1 MCALLEHHL
10 LHLGLLL
17 RVHLGVLRLLHLLHL
32 CIAHHLLLRIHLHA
46 WLSHLRVHLAG
57 LGGGLLLALELGHLL
72 LRCWLA
78 LGRGRRAVIGN
89 LLHLVLQLIAE
100 VLGVLILRMLGRV
113 GGTRSCLL
121 RSANLLLLLSL
132 L

>member
-1 MCALLEHHL
+1 MCALLEHQL

-32 CIAHHLLLRIHLHA
+32 LHLLQLCIAHHLLLRTHLHA

-72 LRCWLA
+72 LLYW
-78 LGRGRRAVIGN
+78 
-89 LLHLVLQLIAE
+89 
-100 VLGVLILRMLGRV
+100 
-113 GGTRSCLL
+113 
-121 RSANLLLLLSL
+121 
-132 L
+132 